1 MDEHWLIQSAQ
12 KGDIEAFNR
21 LVLAYQ
27 DMVYTHTYRMLGD
40 EAEADDATQETFIS
54 AYRALSTF
62 RGGSFRAWLL
72 RIASNQCYDELRR
85 QKRRPT
91 TSLEPVTS
99 EEDELESVKW
109 LVDPGD
115 TPEEV
120 ATKKALSEA
129 IQNCL
134 DELPVDFRS
143 VVALVDIQGLDYQEA
158 ALALAV
164 PVGTIKS
171 RLARARLRLQ
181 GCLQGFWELLP
192 SRFRLV
198 GEERG

>member
-1 MDEHWLIQSAQ
+1 MDEQWLIQSAQ
-12 KGDIEAFNR
+12 KGDLEAFNR

-27 DMVYTHTYRMLGD
+27 DMIYTHTYRMLGD
-40 EAEADDATQETFIS
+40 EAEADDAAQETFIS
-54 AYRALSTF
+54 AYRSLSTF

-85 QKRRPT
+85 KKRRPT
-91 TSLEPVTS
+91 TPLEPLNS
-99 EEDELESVKW
+99 EDEELESVRW
-109 LVDPGD
+109 LTDPGD
-115 TPEEV
+115 TPEEA

-129 IQNCL
+129 IQHCL

-143 VVALVDIQGLDYQEA
+143 VVAMVDIQGLDYQDA
-158 ALALAV
+158 AKALAV

-181 GCLQGFWELLP
+181 DCLQGFWELLP

-198 GEERG
+198 GEDRA